1 MLIASIIKKTL
12 LLLTSF
18 LLITTAITQTDVV
31 TGLNTPFGLAISGT
45 DLYITESITNGFLKT
60 FDLTT
65 LSLNDLTLDS
75 KKLHVIP
82 NASTERITI
91 SGLKN
96 KERFGIYNLLGA
108 EMLIGA
114 LIDNDEIEIKRF

>member
-1 MLIASIIKKTL
+1 M
-12 LLLTSF
+12 
-18 LLITTAITQTDVV
+18 
-31 TGLNTPFGLAISGT
+31 
-45 DLYITESITNGFLKT
+45 
-60 FDLTT
+60 
-65 LSLNDLTLDS
+65 NDLTLDS